1 MPELRY
7 VMIFVSD
14 LDRSIRF
21 YRDAL
26 RMAVVSESRD
36 MVEFRGHDG
45 SGLTVHQAHQGGP
58 PHHPPM
64 VRGCVRL
71 GFRVSDLD
79 GAHGRLM
86 EAGAA
91 CLTPPEEREGVRM
104 ALYED
109 PDGFNFTLAEA
120 L

>member
-7 VMIFVSD
+7 LMLFVSD
-14 LDRSIRF
+14 LDRSLRF
-21 YRDAL
+21 YRDVL
-26 RMAVVSESRD
+26 GMAVVSEGRD
-36 MVEFRGHDG
+36 MVEFRGNG
-45 SGLTVHQAHQGGP
+45 GGLTIHQAHQEAP
-58 PHHPPM
+58 HHHPPM
-64 VRGCVRL
+64 VCGAVRL
-71 GFRVSDLD
+71 GFRVRDLD
-79 GAHGRLM
+79 GVHGRLM
-86 EAGAA
+86 EAGAP